1 LTIDCYVIAI
11 AWQAAMDELRREKET
26 ELEELNIDHQKKVE
40 KLQKQVKQLKEA
52 HMKLMEQ
59 IE

>member
-1 LTIDCYVIAI
+1 
-11 AWQAAMDELRREKET
+11 MDELRREKET
-26 ELEELNIDHQKKVE
+26 ELEELKIDHQKKVE

-59 IE
+59 ME